1 MVKSRVALLFTLF
14 MRLPMSDITI
24 VAFIRE
30 TKAFCSRCSCDCNA
44 VEAFKEGDE
53 E

>member
-1 MVKSRVALLFTLF
+1 MAKSRVALPT
-14 MRLPMSDITI
+14 SDTTT

-30 TKAFCSRCSCDCNA
+30 TKASCGRCSCDCNA